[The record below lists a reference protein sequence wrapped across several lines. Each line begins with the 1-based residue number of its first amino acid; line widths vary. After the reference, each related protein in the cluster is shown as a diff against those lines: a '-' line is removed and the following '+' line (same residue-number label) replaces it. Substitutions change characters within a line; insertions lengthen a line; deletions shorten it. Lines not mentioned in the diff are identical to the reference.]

1 MCKKGQEYECDLIPL
16 IVYVPNNTVAL
27 DLYVTVMEEDKSTQH
42 AVNSM
47 SIVDLYEARI
57 DGEYWEAKNAK
68 YTISDEARELL
79 DNGGNIE
86 ELLNK

>member
-1 MCKKGQEYECDLIPL
+1 M
-16 IVYVPNNTVAL
+16 PNNTVAL

-47 SIVDLYEARI
+47 SIADLYEARV
-57 DGEYWEAKNAK
+57 DGDQWEAENVK
-68 YTISDEARELL
+68 YTISDEAREFLN
-79 DNGGNIE
+79 NGGNIE

>member
-1 MCKKGQEYECDLIPL
+1 MHEKGQEYECDLIPL

-27 DLYVTVMEEDKSTQH
+27 DLYVTVMEEDKSIQH

-47 SIVDLYEARI
+47 SIADLYEARV

-68 YTISDEARELL
+68 YTITDKGRELL
-79 DNGGNIE
+79 GNGGNIE
-86 ELLNK
+86 EVLNK

>member
-1 MCKKGQEYECDLIPL
+1 MCEKRQEYECDLIPL

-27 DLYVTVMEEDKSTQH
+27 DLYVTVIEKDKSIQH

-47 SIVDLYEARI
+47 TMAELYEARV
-57 DGEYWEAKNAK
+57 DGDQWEAENVK
-68 YTISDEARELL
+68 YRITDEAREFL